1 MHSFGGM
8 YTIHFS
14 YEFLFS
20 VSLNFRNGNTFS
32 YKNRLRIQQ
41 KNRSGN
47 VFLFTSIFICQ
58 FCKKAKGCYISLWGM
73 WLFSPLVRWLN
84 GLVFFFFLLS
94 EACTDSSSKELC
106 RAGADSE
113 KRKLPS
119 AAIGCLGVK
128 HIHLYSLT

>member
-1 MHSFGGM
+1 MVIHFHTKIDSSAFSRKTEVEMFFYLPLSSSVSFAKKQKAATFPSEGCDCFPLLFGGLM
-8 YTIHFS
+8 V
-14 YEFLFS
+14 L
-20 VSLNFRNGNTFS
+20 
-32 YKNRLRIQQ
+32 
-41 KNRSGN
+41 
-47 VFLFTSIFICQ
+47 C
-58 FCKKAKGCYISLWGM
+58 
-73 WLFSPLVRWLN
+73 
-84 GLVFFFFLLS
+84 FFFLLS